1 MTHTFIRCLKITFA
15 LLALSAFSLANAQ
28 DSTKQLEKISESLGR
43 IESSVADIAGKA
55 SIVPP
60 VTAPQAETAA
70 IAEGADAKLRTDTD
84 GVFVLLCAALV
95 FLMQAGFC
103 LLELGAVRA
112 KNCLN
117 VVMKNVADFCVSTI
131 SFLLIGFSLMF
142 GTTIAG
148 WVGGDIAWLSDFG
161 GESRI
166 WIFWLFQAV
175 FAATAATIVS
185 GAMAER
191 TKFVG
196 YIAYTIIISGLIY
209 PVLGHWAWGSFAGGL
224 EEGFGGGEGWL
235 EAMGFVDFAGSTVVH
250 GVGGACALAGIIVLG
265 ARTGRFTKDGTPR
278 LISGHNVPLAA
289 LGTLILTFGWF
300 GFNCG
305 SNLAVGAS
313 LGRIGVNTMVA
324 ASTGGLL
331 ATLVF
336 WFRDGRPSPTRMLN
350 GVLGGLVAIT
360 ASCHVVTPVSALMI
374 GAVAGIISSL
384 GEDALISLKLDD
396 VVGAVPVH
404 LFNGIWG
411 TLCVAIFNQDGF
423 KVSDLGIQALGTFA
437 ICGSAFVISLLC
449 FLAIKFT
456 IGLRAT
462 KEEEEDGLD
471 FSEHSS
477 NAYPDFTTE

>member
-1 MTHTFIRCLKITFA
+1 MRYLKITFA
-15 LLALSAFSLANAQ
+15 LLAISACSLANAQ
-28 DSTKQLEKISESLGR
+28 DSSKQLEKISESLSR
-43 IESSVADIAGKA
+43 IESSVADIAGKG
-55 SIVPP
+55 SIAPP
-60 VTAPQAETAA
+60 ATTQEAETAA
-70 IAEGADAKLRTDTD
+70 VAESADAGLRTDTD
-84 GVFVLLCAALV
+84 GMFVLFCAALV
-95 FLMQAGFC
+95 FFMQAGFC

-117 VVMKNVADFCVSTI
+117 VVMKNVADFCVSMV

-166 WIFWLFQAV
+166 WTFWLFQAV
-175 FAATAATIVS
+175 FVATAATIVS

-196 YIAYTIIISGLIY
+196 YIAYSILISGLIY

-224 EEGFGGGEGWL
+224 EEGFGGGQGWL
-235 EAMGFVDFAGSTVVH
+235 EAMGFVDFAGSSVVH

-313 LGRIGVNTMVA
+313 LGRIAVA
-324 ASTGGLL
+324 AQ
-331 ATLVF
+331 
-336 WFRDGRPSPTRMLN
+336 
-350 GVLGGLVAIT
+350 
-360 ASCHVVTPVSALMI
+360 
-374 GAVAGIISSL
+374 
-384 GEDALISLKLDD
+384 
-396 VVGAVPVH
+396 
-404 LFNGIWG
+404 
-411 TLCVAIFNQDGF
+411 IFFCKSG
-423 KVSDLGIQALGTFA
+423 
-437 ICGSAFVISLLC
+437 
-449 FLAIKFT
+449 
-456 IGLRAT
+456 
-462 KEEEEDGLD
+462 
-471 FSEHSS
+471 
-477 NAYPDFTTE
+477 